1 MPSSIRW
8 GLQVVIL
15 QMNFLLLLPIFACV
29 TCCVLAA
36 AIFGRGAPHRVGR
49 LGAALAIAA
58 AYWALCEIL
67 WTTSDDS
74 ATALWLIRA
83 AAVGWISIGPIT
95 LHLFLELS
103 GNPARERRAFIAT
116 VYGLNALLV
125 ALGLFTPWL
134 DEEAIR
140 TSWGWGYRVGP
151 IFPFAYLFTGSTF
164 FAGMI
169 IGLRNFRAPLPA
181 AERTQANVLIGGMM
195 VAMAVASFT
204 DGLLPAL
211 GHQVPRM
218 GVVAITLFACT
229 VGWSFQRYGY
239 SLLAPGVFAS
249 EILATLPDGV
259 ALLHMDGRIR
269 YANRCIE
276 SFAGVEPGRLEEIL
290 IETLVADFRCDPLE
304 QISERECTI
313 RSNSGI
319 EVPVSISTSTL
330 NDKQSNPIGLVLVA
344 RDLREVASLRSR
356 LVISDRLAAVGQLA
370 AGIAHEINNPVAFV
384 RSNLGALYQLLN
396 DVGSKMPAAVA
407 AEVDESLSDGR
418 ELLEESLDGVDRVA
432 AIVRDVKSFSHAGEA
447 RPERVDLNLLL
458 DSVLRVSSPQIPAGC
473 EIERRYTET
482 PEVLGAPQELQQVF
496 LNLVVNAAQAIESGD
511 TIRVTTFREHDQVV
525 TLIEDG
531 GSGIAPEAIE
541 RIFDPFF
548 TTKAVGEGTGLGL
561 AISYQIIL
569 NHHGHLSV
577 ESELGRGTR
586 FRVEL
591 PTLGDEDL
599 EVAFG

>member
-1 MPSSIRW
+1 
-8 GLQVVIL
+8 
-15 QMNFLLLLPIFACV
+15 MNFLLLLPIFACI

-36 AIFGRGAPHRVGR
+36 AIFGRGASHRVGR
-49 LGAALAIAA
+49 LGAALTIAA

-74 ATALWLIRA
+74 TTALWLIRA

-103 GNPARERRAFIAT
+103 GHPARERRAFLAT
-116 VYGLNALLV
+116 VYGINALLV
-125 ALGLFTPWL
+125 VLGLFTPWL

-151 IFPFAYLFTGSTF
+151 IFPFAYLFTGATF
-164 FAGMI
+164 FAGMV
-169 IGLRNFRAPLPA
+169 IGLRNFRSSLPA
-181 AERTQANVLIGGMM
+181 AERIQANVLIGAMM
-195 VAMAVASFT
+195 IALGVASLT

-239 SLLAPGVFAS
+239 SVLAPGVFAS

-269 YANRCIE
+269 YANRGIE
-276 SFAGVEPGRLEEIL
+276 SFAGIEPGRLEGLPID
-290 IETLVADFRCDPLE
+290 TLVAGIRCDPPE
-304 QISERECTI
+304 QISDRECTI
-313 RSNSGI
+313 HSASGAP
-319 EVPVSISTSTL
+319 VPVAISTSRL
-330 NDKQSNPIGLVLVA
+330 NDKQGNPIGLVLVA

-384 RSNLGALYQLLN
+384 RSNLGALYQLIG
-396 DVGSKMPAAVA
+396 DVGSKMPAEIA
-407 AEVDESLSDGR
+407 AKVDESLSEGR
-418 ELLEESLDGVDRVA
+418 ELIEESLEGVDRVA
-432 AIVRDVKSFSHAGEA
+432 AIVRDVKGFSHAGEA
-447 RPERVDLNLLL
+447 RPQRIDLNVLL
-458 DSVLRVSSPQIPAGC
+458 DAVLRVSSPQIPAGC
-473 EIERRYTET
+473 EIERRYAEI

-496 LNLVVNAAQAIESGD
+496 LNLVVNAAQATESGD
-511 TIRVTTFREHDQVV
+511 SIRVTTFREHDQVV
-525 TLIEDG
+525 TLVEDS

-561 AISYQIIL
+561 AISYQIIASQQ
-569 NHHGHLSV
+569 GRLSV
-577 ESELGRGTR
+577 ESELGRGTC

-591 PTLGDEDL
+591 PSLGDEEL
-599 EVAFG
+599 EVESG